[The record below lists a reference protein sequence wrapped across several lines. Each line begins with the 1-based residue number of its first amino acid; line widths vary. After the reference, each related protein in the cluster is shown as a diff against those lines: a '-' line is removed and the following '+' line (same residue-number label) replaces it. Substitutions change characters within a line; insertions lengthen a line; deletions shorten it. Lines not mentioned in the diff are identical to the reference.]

1 MFKNIAVIS
10 FSLLLIGCGDS
21 VKPTTVVSNADVIYP
36 SLPDIDKPL
45 PPILR
50 TINFDYPRDTSRP
63 KEVKATSECTQ
74 QPPIPN
80 FDQLCLQYPLAKNSN
95 LYIGMDEQSFKNY
108 FANTELING
117 YGRSLNSRIDEINAE
132 RAKWRESNQKKENNV
147 GATTK

>member
-1 MFKNIAVIS
+1 M
-10 FSLLLIGCGDS
+10 
-21 VKPTTVVSNADVIYP
+21 IYP